1 MQESECGG
9 YKWKAP
15 AHYKTGNKS
24 NKIFAMALGHT
35 AKGGDVVTLPLNVR
49 GKANEGHTV
58 NGIKN
63 NLYSLNGLVKEGHI
77 PIFDSEG
84 FKI

>member
-15 AHYKTGNKS
+15 AHYKTGNKP

-35 AKGGDVVTLPLNVR
+35 ARGGDVVTLPLNVR
-49 GKANEGHTV
+49 GKANEGHTAS
-58 NGIKN
+58 GIKN
-63 NLYSLNGLVKEGHI
+63 YLYSLNGLVKEGYI
-77 PIFDSEG
+77 PIFDSKG
-84 FKI
+84 FKV